1 MVTLTEKAKQWPRRT
16 NGEII
21 FKNTNQAIFYA
32 NLIANNKR
40 LADDIDLWR
49 RQARREVMAERQKT
63 DPNYDRLMEIAV
75 KGQLFRECLDEVKRI
90 KQEGQ

>member
-1 MVTLTEKAKQWPRRT
+1 MVNLTEKAEQWPRRR
-16 NGEII
+16 NGEVI
-21 FKNTNQAIFYA
+21 FKSTNQAIFYA

-40 LADDIDLWR
+40 LVDAIDLWR

-63 DPNYDRLMEIAV
+63 DPNYDKLMETAV

-90 KQEGQ
+90 REEA